1 MGTVGF
7 LGLAKLVEEVEIP
20 VRFIQ
25 RSMFRFPLMF
35 GLIFGEMPLELG
47 DLHLDLGFVELPLQL
62 LHLVALGS
70 DLVMVVIVVII
81 TIIVVIVV
89 IVAIIVIVIFVIVFF
104 ENFFL
109 ELIGCFIRSGYGCPT
124 EAYRS
129 SFGIDPGSVG
139 LHDDAP

>member
-1 MGTVGF
+1 
-7 LGLAKLVEEVEIP
+7 
-20 VRFIQ
+20 
-25 RSMFRFPLMF
+25 
-35 GLIFGEMPLELG
+35 MPLELG

-89 IVAIIVIVIFVIVFF
+89 IIVIIVIVIVIVFF
-104 ENFFL
+104 VKFFL
-109 ELIGCFIRSGYGCPT
+109 ELIGCFIRSGYGCPA